1 MISFL
6 LGILL
11 QNWSLSYIL
20 LLRIIYRHYLNPWF
34 LFFIFLKLLSH
45 VQLFVTPWTIQQLE
59 FSRLEYWSGQP
70 FPSPG
75 DLPNPEIQPR
85 SPALQADPLL
95 AEPQGKPKNT
105 GVGSLSFSR
114 ESSQPRNWTI
124 VSCIVGRFFISWAI
138 GEANPLIPDTNYIYD
153 KNFYQWC
160 FTWLGFNLSN
170 SYISPDLTVGFS
182 LLWLLSLVDYQ
193 LTGHIIFHL
202 CYDSF

>member
-1 MISFL
+1 MLVNEFLKVLQFHPYSIPMISFL

-45 VQLFVTPWTIQQLE
+45 VQLFVTPWTIQKLE

-114 ESSQPRNWTI
+114 GVFPTQELNHSVLHCRQILYQLSYWGSQP
-124 VSCIVGRFFISWAI
+124 
-138 GEANPLIPDTNYIYD
+138 LDTR
-153 KNFYQWC
+153 
-160 FTWLGFNLSN
+160 
-170 SYISPDLTVGFS
+170 
-182 LLWLLSLVDYQ
+182 YQ
-193 LTGHIIFHL
+193 LYL
-202 CYDSF
+202 R